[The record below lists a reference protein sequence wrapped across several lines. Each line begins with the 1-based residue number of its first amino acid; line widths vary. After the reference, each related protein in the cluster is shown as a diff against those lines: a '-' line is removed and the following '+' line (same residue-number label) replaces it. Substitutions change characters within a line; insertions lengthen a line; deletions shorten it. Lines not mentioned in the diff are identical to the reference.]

1 MLLLLPFV
9 SSLLL
14 LPAGRCVRLP
24 ASSKIARSSGF
35 RARNSSPNGPARQVA
50 ANAGQAT
57 QVGLASPKV
66 AARAGKVG
74 ALLDSGRTV
83 EGGEW
88 SNDCSLTP
96 LEGAII
102 GQNVEVVKA
111 LLEAGASLEAEEG
124 ICCSPLKT
132 AIIHG
137 VNVDVVKA
145 LLEAGAS
152 LEAEPPGRMG
162 SSTPLGSAVRQGK
175 YANVEVIQALI
186 DAGASLEAEAPFAF
200 SPLTNAIKGG
210 NVEVIQMLIDAG
222 VDAGASLDA
231 RKVFSQRS
239 DAGASLRVFSPYA
252 VAFSRTPLESAIRR
266 GNVDVIKV
274 LLEASLNANPLGVAF
289 ALIWNLTFLASWVYV
304 FFVL

>member
-124 ICCSPLKT
+124 IRCSPLKT

-152 LEAEPPGRMG
+152 LEAEPPGGMG
-162 SSTPLGSAVRQGK
+162 SSTPLGRAVRKGE

-200 SPLTNAIKGG
+200 SPLLNAIKGG

-222 VDAGASLDA
+222 ASLDA
-231 RKVFSQRS
+231 PSNVFSQRS
-239 DAGASLRVFSPYA
+239 DDGASLRVFSPYA

-289 ALIWNLTFLASWVYV
+289 ALIWNLAFLASWVYV

>member
-124 ICCSPLKT
+124 SRCSPLMI
-132 AIIHG
+132 AIINE

-162 SSTPLGSAVRQGK
+162 SSTPLGRAVRKGE

-200 SPLTNAIKGG
+200 SPLLNAIKGG

-222 VDAGASLDA
+222 ASLDA
-231 RKVFSQRS
+231 PSNVFSQRS
-239 DAGASLRVFSPYA
+239 DDGASLRVFSPYA

-274 LLEASLNANPLGVAF
+274 LLEASLTANPLGVAF

>member
-50 ANAGQAT
+50 ANAVQAT

-124 ICCSPLKT
+124 IRCSPLKT

-162 SSTPLGSAVRQGK
+162 SSTPLGRAVRQGK

-186 DAGASLEAEAPFAF
+186 DAGASLEAGAPFAF
-200 SPLTNAIKGG
+200 SPLLNAIKGG

-222 VDAGASLDA
+222 ASLDA
-231 RKVFSQRS
+231 RRVFSQRS

-274 LLEASLNANPLGVAF
+274 LLEASLTANPLGVAF

>member
-124 ICCSPLKT
+124 IRCSPLKT

-162 SSTPLGSAVRQGK
+162 SSTPLGRAVRKGE

-200 SPLTNAIKGG
+200 SPLLNAIKGG

-222 VDAGASLDA
+222 ASLDA
-231 RKVFSQRS
+231 SRVFSQRS

-274 LLEASLNANPLGVAF
+274 LLEASLTANPLGVAF

>member
-50 ANAGQAT
+50 ANAVQAT

-111 LLEAGASLEAEEG
+111 LLEAGASLEAE
-124 ICCSPLKT
+124 
-132 AIIHG
+132 
-137 VNVDVVKA
+137 
-145 LLEAGAS
+145 
-152 LEAEPPGRMG
+152 PPGGMG
-162 SSTPLGSAVRQGK
+162 SSTPLGRAVRKGE

-186 DAGASLEAEAPFAF
+186 DAGASLEAGAPFAF
-200 SPLTNAIKGG
+200 SPLLNAIKGG

-222 VDAGASLDA
+222 ASLDA
-231 RKVFSQRS
+231 RRVFSQRS

-274 LLEASLNANPLGVAF
+274 LLEASLTANPLGVAF

>member
-162 SSTPLGSAVRQGK
+162 SSTPLGRAVRKGE

-200 SPLTNAIKGG
+200 SPLLNAIKGG

-222 VDAGASLDA
+222 ASLDA
-231 RKVFSQRS
+231 SRVFSQRS

-274 LLEASLNANPLGVAF
+274 LLEASLTANPLGVAF

>member
-50 ANAGQAT
+50 ANAVQAT

-124 ICCSPLKT
+124 SRCSPLMI
-132 AIIHG
+132 AIINE

-152 LEAEPPGRMG
+152 LEAEPPGGMG
-162 SSTPLGSAVRQGK
+162 SSTPLGRAVRKGE

-186 DAGASLEAEAPFAF
+186 DAGASLEAGAPFAF
-200 SPLTNAIKGG
+200 SPLLNAIKGG

-222 VDAGASLDA
+222 ASLDA
-231 RKVFSQRS
+231 RRVFSQRS

-274 LLEASLNANPLGVAF
+274 LLEASLTANPLGVAF

>member
-24 ASSKIARSSGF
+24 ARSRTASSSGF
-35 RARNSSPNGPARQVA
+35 RARNIFPNGPARQVA
-50 ANAGQAT
+50 VNAGQAT

-124 ICCSPLKT
+124 IRCSPLKT

-162 SSTPLGSAVRQGK
+162 SSTPLGRAVRQGK

-186 DAGASLEAEAPFAF
+186 DAGASLEAGAPFAC

-222 VDAGASLDA
+222 ASLDA
-231 RKVFSQRS
+231 RRVFSQRS

-274 LLEASLNANPLGVAF
+274 LLEASLTANPLGVAF